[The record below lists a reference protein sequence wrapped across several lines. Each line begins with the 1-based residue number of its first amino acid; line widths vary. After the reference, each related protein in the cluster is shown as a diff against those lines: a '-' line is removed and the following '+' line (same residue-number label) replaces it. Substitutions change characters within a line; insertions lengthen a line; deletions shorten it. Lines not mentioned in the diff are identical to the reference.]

1 MNKKITMSLCA
12 LFITSMLGAANGMK
26 SMTFS
31 QETHSV
37 KAGALIEV
45 DANFE
50 CDPGYV
56 LAGWGSD
63 VLFKHATPEFF
74 AKPEVQVKKPFKNT
88 RDYDSIMIAKYLH
101 FTKAMN
107 KGSFPVRIDTTGMP
121 AGDYAV
127 TVTGRFMKDGKSYYA
142 GKNIYITVTE
152 GDNKKFATT
161 PQHMPASL
169 LPPPDYSWAKKIT
182 VTGVP
187 DTPVTAG
194 TKLALNCD
202 FVANNGEAFGGR
214 TVSVL
219 RKNAPRAYF
228 DRTDITIKKYPAS
241 SDYDSSILV
250 PYHHSQPL
258 AGSNFN
264 FTLDTSKFTPGKY
277 VIFIQFRI
285 VKGAGKADGY
295 PVYEFPLK
303 IQ

>member
-1 MNKKITMSLCA
+1 MTKKITLALCT
-12 LFITSMLGAANGMK
+12 LFITGMLCAANGMK

-45 DANFE
+45 DVSFE
-50 CDPGYV
+50 CEPGYE
-56 LAGWGSD
+56 LASWGAD
-63 VLFKHATPEFF
+63 VIFKHATPDFF
-74 AKPEVQVKKPFKNT
+74 AKPEVKVKKPFKNT
-88 RDYDSIMIAKYLH
+88 RDYDSILI
-101 FTKAMN
+101 
-107 KGSFPVRIDTTGMP
+107 GSMYFSKTIKQGTFPVRIDTTGMP
-121 AGDYAV
+121 VGDYAV
-127 TVTGRFMKDGKSYYA
+127 TVTGRFVKDGKSYYA
-142 GKNIYITVTE
+142 GRNIYVTITE
-152 GDNKKFATT
+152 GDKKKFAIT
-161 PQHMPASL
+161 PQRMPASL

-202 FVANNGEAFGGR
+202 FIANAGEAFGGR

-277 VIFIQFRI
+277 VISIQFRI

-295 PVYEFPLK
+295 PIYEFPLK